1 MKKSLI
7 FIFLLFSFHNYA
19 NTYYSLGTDKEVLG
33 AGFEESLT
41 IPLDSCL
48 DGDWVYQGGTQGQLS
63 YQGGYQSDTM
73 INTIAGSV
81 KGGINLVIFGG
92 SAKFSMR
99 RKVTKNSTSAAS
111 VIELNYNKGSYN
123 FENRRTKADITNQ
136 LASDPVAVRNKCGDS
151 FIHNVQLGSNL
162 YVTAKI
168 HFNSRSEYEWYQ
180 TKIKVKFLFFSKT
193 FTKTKEFFEATKN
206 AVYSI
211 QVNTDGGMTPKLAQ
225 LTQGGT
231 TKYCKTDNM
240 DACID
245 YAESIFN
252 YLLDGG
258 DYANDLTD
266 DYLNPIKFDTASYEK
281 SGHYD
286 LAYAGV
292 PTFSQRYRELSERLR
307 VYQDFVDDEIENI
320 NAFLAVAETDAQK
333 DPLIARLAERQQQKT
348 SLSDAGDYCYTLPG
362 TTLCEQRIEAAIATV
377 N

>member
-1 MKKSLI
+1 MKKSLL
-7 FIFLLFSFHNYA
+7 FMLLLFSFHGYA

-41 IPLDSCL
+41 MPLDNCL
-48 DGDWVYQGGTQGQLS
+48 DGDWVYQGGSQGQLS
-63 YQGGYQSDTM
+63 YQGGYESDTM

-81 KGGINLVIFGG
+81 KGGVNLVIFGG
-92 SAKFSMR
+92 SVKFSMR
-99 RKVTKNSTSAAS
+99 RKVTKNSSSAAS

-123 FENRRTKADITNQ
+123 FENRKTKDEVTNL
-136 LASDPVAVRNKCGDS
+136 LATDPVAARNKCGDS

-193 FTKTKEFFEATKN
+193 FTKTKEFYDATKN

-258 DYANDLTD
+258 DYTTDLTD
-266 DYLNPIKFDTASYEK
+266 DYLKPIKFDTASYEK

-286 LAYAGV
+286 LAYAGASSY
-292 PTFSQRYRELSERLR
+292 SQRYRELSERLR
-307 VYQDFVDDEIENI
+307 VYQDFVNDEIENI
-320 NAFLAVAETDAQK
+320 NAFLAVAETDEQK
-333 DPLIARLAERQQQKT
+333 APLITRLAEREQQKI

-362 TTLCEQRIEAAIATV
+362 TSLCEQRIEAAIATV